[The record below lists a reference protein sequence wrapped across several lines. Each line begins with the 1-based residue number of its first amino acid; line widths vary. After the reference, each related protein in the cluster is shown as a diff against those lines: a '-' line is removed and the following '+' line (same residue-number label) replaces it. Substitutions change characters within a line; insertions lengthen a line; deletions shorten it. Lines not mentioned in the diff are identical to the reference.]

1 VAEIKSATD
10 LIVYQ
15 KAYALA
21 MEIFRLCDKGQH
33 IVNMNQ
39 CHHIVNTA
47 S

>member
-1 VAEIKSATD
+1 
-10 LIVYQ
+10 LIGSGEGV
-15 KAYALA
+15 
-21 MEIFRLCDKGQH
+21 IDKGQH